1 MNSYSRSRSDSCTP
15 AVEES
20 NKHVYSCS
28 AFVHNPW
35 LSPRMTT
42 ATIWRLV
49 MMMKLYSMALHWNAL
64 PRCRCSFFPGLPVVY
79 VPILLYRIS
88 FCVILATSY
97 PPSLFGLCLVLS
109 LFTRFIRPLFLSQL
123 EPSCPVL

>member
-1 MNSYSRSRSDSCTP
+1 MNSYSRSRSDSCSP

-49 MMMKLYSMALHWNAL
+49 MMMKLYFMALHWNAL
-64 PRCRCSFFPGLPVVY
+64 PRGRCSFFPWT
-79 VPILLYRIS
+79 S
-88 FCVILATSY
+88 CCVCPHPSVSHLIFLILATSF
-97 PPSLFGLCLVLS
+97 PPSLFWPCVVLS
-109 LFTRFIRPLFLSQL
+109 LFARFVRPLFLSQL